1 MLAQPC
7 WHGLHGRRINQQNVD
22 WWFSRK
28 LSVCT
33 RVFWGD
39 LDQHIP
45 AEQRRQ
51 VTKAM
56 REANKQYVEVVFS
69 NADHG
74 FFCDARKSYEPGA
87 ARLASDITRSFLDAR
102 L

>member
-1 MLAQPC
+1 ML
-7 WHGLHGRRINQQNVD
+7 L
-22 WWFSRK
+22 
-28 LSVCT
+28 
-33 RVFWGD
+33 FWGA

-45 AEQRRQ
+45 AEQRSQ

-56 REANKQYVEVVFS
+56 RDATKQYVEVVFS

-74 FFCDARKSYEPGA
+74 FFCDARKSYEPSA